1 MDYQR
6 IVTYLNT
13 ENRQLRDAVVKLGAK
28 VGERTYHPRRVR
40 LAYED
45 ALLMAVSYSGGTY
58 PSREYMMQYKEMS
71 RARFDNALALLRMA
85 RVVKRKW
92 LWPARR
98 EVHFPTIE
106 KAVGLAK
113 TKATDKPE
121 SYRLWLR

>member
-1 MDYQR
+1 MELHQYA
-6 IVTYLNT
+6 TYLEI
-13 ENRQLRDAVVKLGAK
+13 ENGQLRDRVVKLGRKA
-28 VGERTYHPRRVR
+28 GERTYHARRVQ
-40 LAYED
+40 LAHDD
-45 ALLMAVSYSGGTY
+45 ALLMATLYCAGIY
-58 PSREYMMQYKEMS
+58 PSRHYMQHQSVS
-71 RARFDNALALLRMA
+71 RTRFDNALALLRMA